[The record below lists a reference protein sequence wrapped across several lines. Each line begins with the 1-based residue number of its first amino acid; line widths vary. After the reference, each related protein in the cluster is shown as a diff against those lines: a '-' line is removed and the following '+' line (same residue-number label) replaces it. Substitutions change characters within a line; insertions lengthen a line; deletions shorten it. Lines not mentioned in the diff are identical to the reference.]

1 MNDTSSS
8 VFPSQT
14 NSSLN
19 SPKFQNSKFHF
30 SSMATQQPQIYG
42 EQALD
47 HRYHQYI
54 GSNNMETLLNA
65 IEVSPMS
72 PVSLSRKLQILNP
85 KNIGSNTSVSQ
96 DEISDQRSYHQDER
110 TRYEQIHRLLPPP
123 ISKNMLPDAMSI
135 SSLIDSDQPIKS
147 SSPLTPP
154 DTSLTFPGLSTS
166 PTKTSPATS
175 PVPLASMLPSAP
187 MSVPSPTD
195 SIPFP

>member
-8 VFPSQT
+8 LFPSQT
-14 NSSLN
+14 NSSLS

-65 IEVSPMS
+65 IEVSPVS
-72 PVSLSRKLQILNP
+72 PINLSTRKLQILKPN
-85 KNIGSNTSVSQ
+85 NNGSNTSVSH

-110 TRYEQIHRLLPPP
+110 TRYEQIRRLLPPP
-123 ISKNMLPDAMSI
+123 ISKNMLTPDAMSI

-166 PTKTSPATS
+166 PTKSSPDTSP
-175 PVPLASMLPSAP
+175 
-187 MSVPSPTD
+187 
-195 SIPFP
+195 